1 MLSVYNQRV
10 SEMPEGLIK
19 VALVEPV
26 ASDAARIKELV
37 ATGSIPAE
45 ITDALTSERP
55 DLAEAEIIMIGLQAL
70 GTTERELLVRM
81 RAGFPR
87 TPLVVLAGSD
97 TSWASEAVRLG
108 AHHVLIKS
116 DLTPKKMA
124 STIRYFVHYALHR
137 KRAST
142 DTLALDRLPLP
153 QSAHMAA

>member
-1 MLSVYNQRV
+1 
-10 SEMPEGLIK
+10 MPEGLIK

-45 ITDALTSERP
+45 ITDALACERP
-55 DLAEAEIIMIGLQAL
+55 DLAEAEIIMVGLQSLDA
-70 GTTERELLVRM
+70 TERELVARLH
-81 RAGFPR
+81 AGFPR

-97 TSWASEAVRLG
+97 ASWAGEAMRLC

-124 STIRYFVHYALHR
+124 STIRYFVHYTLHR
-137 KRAST
+137 KRAAT
-142 DTLALDRLPLP
+142 DTQALDRLPEP
-153 QSAHMAA
+153 QFAHMGS